1 MRIVPALRRA
11 AFVGACS
18 LLAASWLLG
27 SAGGTL
33 PGRNGRLYFTVSPGG
48 FGAQISW
55 IDVNR
60 PRKVHVVRWLAA
72 AAELAWAPGGKR
84 LVYSTSTGLFVAN
97 ADGSAR
103 RRLTTVKRDSG
114 TIDVDP
120 AWSPDGKWIAF
131 THLVPMQPTI
141 FLMRSNGTNRHE
153 LTAGQVPS
161 WSPRGHEIAFQGGDV
176 NQPHLYLVAQNGTR
190 RRQITRSS
198 GSDNLPDWSPD
209 GKRILFVSDRDGS
222 EELYLVDATG
232 AHLRRLTRNAAYD
245 TTPAWSPDGRWIVF
259 AEGHTRKDFGLYLIR
274 PDGTAKRR
282 LTPPAVDAQVPSWQP
297 LPKG

>member
-1 MRIVPALRRA
+1 MRRA
-11 AFVGACS
+11 VLVGACS
-18 LLAASWLLG
+18 LLAAFGLVG

-72 AAELAWAPGGKR
+72 AAELTWAPSGKR
-84 LVYSTSTGLFVAN
+84 LVYSTPTGLFVAN

-114 TIDVDP
+114 VIDVDP
-120 AWSPDGKWIAF
+120 AWSPDGRWIAF
-131 THLVPMQPTI
+131 THLVPMHPTI
-141 FLMRSNGTNRHE
+141 FLMRPNGTNRHE

-161 WSPRGHEIAFQGGDV
+161 WSPRGRELVFQGGDV
-176 NQPHLYLVAQNGTR
+176 NQPHLYLIAQNGSR

-209 GKRILFVSDRDGS
+209 GKQILFVSDRDGN
-222 EELYLVDATG
+222 EELYLTDATG
-232 AHLRRLTRNAAYD
+232 ARLRRLTRNPAYD
-245 TTPAWSPDGRWIVF
+245 TTPAWSPDVRWIVF
-259 AEGHTRKDFGLYLIR
+259 AEGHNRKDFALYLVR

-282 LTPPAVDAQVPSWQP
+282 LTPPGVDAQVPSWQP
-297 LPKG
+297 LPQG